1 MSRLRLAVV
10 GTGHLGKIH
19 ARLAAAADGIDLK
32 AIVEPDAETRQQ
44 VAAEFQA
51 EPLAEC
57 RELFGLVDAAIVA
70 SPTST
75 HSDVVTELLRGGIHV
90 LVEKPITTTV
100 AEADSLVALAKQQ
113 QLVLQVGH
121 VERFNPAFTSVR
133 AKLEDPKFIEARR
146 LSGYTFR
153 STDVGVVLDLMI
165 HDLDAIL
172 SLVQSPVEDVQALG
186 VSVMGHH
193 EDVVN
198 ARLRFASGCIANV
211 TASRVSYENQR
222 AMQVFTPQ
230 ACATID
236 FGNRQA
242 SLVEPAE
249 SILGRSFE
257 LNSLTATDRDHL
269 RENLFSTL
277 LSKQEV
283 PPQEVNAIE
292 QEQLDFARA
301 ISDGFAPQVTG
312 QAGRDAL
319 AVAHEILEKVE
330 AHQWDGAESFR
341 QGPLAQPESPDVLTV
356 PEQWAMDDT
365 VILPRRKA
373 G

>member
-1 MSRLRLAVV
+1 MSRLQLAVV

-19 ARLAAAADGIDLK
+19 ARLAAASDVIDLK
-32 AIVEPDAETRQQ
+32 AIVEPDETTRHKIAEEYQTT
-44 VAAEFQA
+44 
-51 EPLAEC
+51 PLANC
-57 RELFGLVDAAIVA
+57 RELFGMVDAAIVA
-70 SPTST
+70 SPTTT
-75 HSDVVTELLRGGIHV
+75 HADVVTELLRGGIHV
-90 LVEKPITTTV
+90 LVEKPITKTV
-100 AEADSLVALAKQQ
+100 DEADSLVNLARQQ

-121 VERFNPAFTSVR
+121 VERFNPAFTAVKD
-133 AKLEDPKFIEARR
+133 KLQDPKFIEARR

-172 SLVQSPVEDVQALG
+172 NLVQSPIEEVQALG

-222 AMQVFTPQ
+222 AMQVFTPH

-242 SLVEPAE
+242 TLVEPDQT
-249 SILGRSFE
+249 ILQRSFE
-257 LNSLTATDRDHL
+257 LNTLSGEDRDNY
-269 RENLFSTL
+269 RDNLFTSL
-277 LSKQEV
+277 LNKQEV
-283 PPQEVNAIE
+283 APEEVNAIE
-292 QEQLDFARA
+292 QEQLDFAQA
-301 ISDGFAPQVTG
+301 ISTSSEPQVTG
-312 QAGRDAL
+312 RDGRDAL
-319 AVAHEILEKVE
+319 AVAHKILNQVE
-330 AHQWDGAESFR
+330 AHQWDGHGGFR
-341 QGPLAQPESPDVLTV
+341 QGPLAMPESPHVLSV
-356 PEQWAMDDT
+356 PEQWEIDDT